1 MNKTDNVINQL
12 AIELANK
19 AVNGAYDKAER
30 DEALAELQQ
39 VKNERDE
46 VLAELQQ
53 VKNERDEVLAELQQ
67 VKNERDEV
75 LASLENIKLGFEG
88 MNKILQSEE
97 RLKNLYEEVK
107 AKQNE
112 KG

>member
-46 VLAELQQ
+46 ALT
-53 VKNERDEVLAELQQ
+53 R
-67 VKNERDEV
+67 
-75 LASLENIKLGFEG
+75 LENIKLGFEE
-88 MNKILQSEE
+88 MNKILQSDE

-107 AKQNE
+107 AKQI
-112 KG
+112 

>member
-1 MNKTDNVINQL
+1 MNTTDKVINQL

-19 AVNGAYDKAER
+19 TVNGAYDKVER

-46 VLAELQQ
+46 ALAEL
-53 VKNERDEVLAELQQ
+53 N
-67 VKNERDEV
+67 
-75 LASLENIKLGFEG
+75 NIKLGFEG
-88 MNKILQSEE
+88 MNKILQSDEQ
-97 RLKNLYEEVK
+97 LKNLYEEVK
-107 AKQNE
+107 ARQIE

>member
-1 MNKTDNVINQL
+1 MSTVDNVINQL

-19 AVNGAYDKAER
+19 TVNGAYDKAER

-46 VLAELQQ
+46 ALADL
-53 VKNERDEVLAELQQ
+53 K
-67 VKNERDEV
+67 
-75 LASLENIKLGFEG
+75 NIKLGFEG
-88 MNKILQSEE
+88 MNKILQSDEQ
-97 RLKNLYEEVK
+97 LKNLYEEVK
-107 AKQNE
+107 ARQIE

>member
-1 MNKTDNVINQL
+1 MSKTENVINQL

-19 AVNGAYDKAER
+19 TVNGAYDKAER

-39 VKNERDE
+39 VKDERDE
-46 VLAELQQ
+46 ALR
-53 VKNERDEVLAELQQ
+53 N
-67 VKNERDEV
+67 
-75 LASLENIKLGFEG
+75 LENIKLGFEG
-88 MNKILQSEE
+88 MNEILQSDE

-107 AKQNE
+107 AKRNE

>member
-1 MNKTDNVINQL
+1 MNRTENVINQL
-12 AIELANK
+12 AIELASK
-19 AVNGAYDKAER
+19 TVNGAYDKAER

-46 VLAELQQ
+46 ALAGL
-53 VKNERDEVLAELQQ
+53 K
-67 VKNERDEV
+67 
-75 LASLENIKLGFEG
+75 NIKLGFEE
-88 MNKILQSEE
+88 MNRILQSDE

-107 AKQNE
+107 ARQIE

>member
-19 AVNGAYDKAER
+19 TINGAYDKAEL

-39 VKNERDE
+39 VKDERDE
-46 VLAELQQ
+46 ALGNLG
-53 VKNERDEVLAELQQ
+53 
-67 VKNERDEV
+67 
-75 LASLENIKLGFEG
+75 NIKSSFEKI
-88 MNKILQSEE
+88 NEILQSDE

-107 AKQNE
+107 AKQV
-112 KG
+112 

>member
-1 MNKTDNVINQL
+1 MSTVDNVINQL

-19 AVNGAYDKAER
+19 TVNGAYDKAER

-46 VLAELQQ
+46 ALAEL
-53 VKNERDEVLAELQQ
+53 K
-67 VKNERDEV
+67 
-75 LASLENIKLGFEG
+75 NIKLGFEKI
-88 MNKILQSEE
+88 NEILQSDEQ
-97 RLKNLYEEVK
+97 LKNLYEEVK
-107 AKQNE
+107 ARQIE

>member
-1 MNKTDNVINQL
+1 MSTIDNVINQL

-19 AVNGAYDKAER
+19 TVNGAYDKAER

-46 VLAELQQ
+46 ALADL
-53 VKNERDEVLAELQQ
+53 N
-67 VKNERDEV
+67 
-75 LASLENIKLGFEG
+75 NIKLGFEG
-88 MNKILQSEE
+88 MNKILQSDEQ
-97 RLKNLYEEVK
+97 LKNLYEEVK
-107 AKQNE
+107 ARQIE

>member
-1 MNKTDNVINQL
+1 MSKTENVINQL

-19 AVNGAYDKAER
+19 TVNGAYDKAER

-46 VLAELQQ
+46 ALA
-53 VKNERDEVLAELQQ
+53 D
-67 VKNERDEV
+67 
-75 LASLENIKLGFEG
+75 LENIKLGFEG
-88 MNKILQSEE
+88 MNRILQSDEQ
-97 RLKNLYEEVK
+97 LKNLYEEVK
-107 AKQNE
+107 ARQIE

>member
-19 AVNGAYDKAER
+19 TINGAYDKAER

-46 VLAELQQ
+46 ALA
-53 VKNERDEVLAELQQ
+53 D
-67 VKNERDEV
+67 
-75 LASLENIKLGFEG
+75 LENIKLGFEG
-88 MNKILQSEE
+88 MNRILQSDEQ
-97 RLKNLYEEVK
+97 LKNLYEEVK
-107 AKQNE
+107 ARQIE

>member
-19 AVNGAYDKAER
+19 TVNGAYDKAER

-39 VKNERDE
+39 VKDERDE
-46 VLAELQQ
+46 ALRNL
-53 VKNERDEVLAELQQ
+53 K
-67 VKNERDEV
+67 
-75 LASLENIKLGFEG
+75 NIKLGFEG
-88 MNKILQSEE
+88 MNEILQSDE

-107 AKQNE
+107 AKRNE

>member
-1 MNKTDNVINQL
+1 MSTVDNVINQL

-19 AVNGAYDKAER
+19 TVNGAYDKAER

-46 VLAELQQ
+46 ALADL
-53 VKNERDEVLAELQQ
+53 N
-67 VKNERDEV
+67 
-75 LASLENIKLGFEG
+75 NIKLGFEA
-88 MNKILQSEE
+88 MNKILQSDEQ
-97 RLKNLYEEVK
+97 LKNLYEEVK
-107 AKQNE
+107 ARQIE

>member
-1 MNKTDNVINQL
+1 MSKTENVINQL

-19 AVNGAYDKAER
+19 TVNGAYDKVER

-46 VLAELQQ
+46 ALA
-53 VKNERDEVLAELQQ
+53 D
-67 VKNERDEV
+67 
-75 LASLENIKLGFEG
+75 LENIKLGFEG
-88 MNKILQSEE
+88 MNMILQSDEQ
-97 RLKNLYEEVK
+97 LKNLYEEVK
-107 AKQNE
+107 ARQIE

>member
-1 MNKTDNVINQL
+1 MSKTENVINQL

-19 AVNGAYDKAER
+19 TVNGAYDKAER

-46 VLAELQQ
+46 ALA
-53 VKNERDEVLAELQQ
+53 D
-67 VKNERDEV
+67 
-75 LASLENIKLGFEG
+75 LENIKLGFEG
-88 MNKILQSEE
+88 MNMILQSDEQ
-97 RLKNLYEEVK
+97 LKNLYEEVK
-107 AKQNE
+107 ARQIE

>member
-1 MNKTDNVINQL
+1 MNTTDKVINQL

-19 AVNGAYDKAER
+19 TVNGAYDKVER

-46 VLAELQQ
+46 A
-53 VKNERDEVLAELQQ
+53 
-67 VKNERDEV
+67 

-88 MNKILQSEE
+88 MNKILQSDEQ
-97 RLKNLYEEVK
+97 LKNLYEEVK
-107 AKQNE
+107 ARQIE

>member
-46 VLAELQQ
+46 ALAELQ
-53 VKNERDEVLAELQQ
+53 
-67 VKNERDEV
+67 
-75 LASLENIKLGFEG
+75 NIKLGFEE
-88 MNKILQSEE
+88 MNRILQSDE

-107 AKQNE
+107 AKQIE
-112 KG
+112 KEEQ

>member
-1 MNKTDNVINQL
+1 MSTVDNVINQL

-19 AVNGAYDKAER
+19 TVNGAYDKAER

-46 VLAELQQ
+46 ALAEL
-53 VKNERDEVLAELQQ
+53 N
-67 VKNERDEV
+67 
-75 LASLENIKLGFEG
+75 NIKLGFEG
-88 MNKILQSEE
+88 MNKILQSDEQ
-97 RLKNLYEEVK
+97 LKNLYEEVK
-107 AKQNE
+107 TRQIE

>member
-19 AVNGAYDKAER
+19 TVNGAYDKAER

-39 VKNERDE
+39 VRDERDE
-46 VLAELQQ
+46 ALR
-53 VKNERDEVLAELQQ
+53 N
-67 VKNERDEV
+67 
-75 LASLENIKLGFEG
+75 LEKIKLVFEG
-88 MNKILQSEE
+88 MNEILQSDEQ
-97 RLKNLYEEVK
+97 LKNLYEEVK
-107 AKQNE
+107 ARQIE

>member
-12 AIELANK
+12 AIELASK
-19 AVNGAYDKAER
+19 TVNGAYDKAER

-39 VKNERDE
+39 VKAERDE
-46 VLAELQQ
+46 A
-53 VKNERDEVLAELQQ
+53 
-67 VKNERDEV
+67 

-88 MNKILQSEE
+88 MNKILQSDEQ
-97 RLKNLYEEVK
+97 LKNLYEEVK
-107 AKQNE
+107 ARQIE

>member
-12 AIELANK
+12 AIELASK
-19 AVNGAYDKAER
+19 TVNAAYDKAEL

-39 VKNERDE
+39 VKDERDE
-46 VLAELQQ
+46 ALGNLG
-53 VKNERDEVLAELQQ
+53 
-67 VKNERDEV
+67 
-75 LASLENIKLGFEG
+75 NIKSSFEKI
-88 MNKILQSEE
+88 NEILQSDE

-107 AKQNE
+107 AKQIE

>member
-1 MNKTDNVINQL
+1 MSKTENVINQL

-19 AVNGAYDKAER
+19 TVNGAYDKAER

-46 VLAELQQ
+46 ALA
-53 VKNERDEVLAELQQ
+53 D
-67 VKNERDEV
+67 
-75 LASLENIKLGFEG
+75 LENIKLGFEG
-88 MNKILQSEE
+88 MNRILQSDE

-107 AKQNE
+107 ARQIE